1 MQIKLAWV
9 DTVTIA
15 HQSVGMVA
23 PQPGTSD
30 HADLGL
36 KRSRGAETSWSV
48 AEEEVVESV
57 ASLGLPFLYKSAA
70 AGFAAGRSKKEGSVT
85 VIDGGC

>member
-1 MQIKLAWV
+1 MQIKFVLLG
-9 DTVTIA
+9 TVTIA

-30 HADLGL
+30 HADLCL
-36 KRSRGAETSWSV
+36 TRSRSAERSWSV

-57 ASLGLPFLYKSAA
+57 ATLGLLFFTSLQQPASLL
-70 AGFAAGRSKKEGSVT
+70 EGQKWK
-85 VIDGGC
+85 GQ

>member
-1 MQIKLAWV
+1 
-9 DTVTIA
+9 
-15 HQSVGMVA
+15 MVA
-23 PQPGTSD
+23 PQPRTSD

-36 KRSRGAETSWSV
+36 TRSRGAERSWNV

-57 ASLGLPFLYKSAA
+57 ASPGPFFYKSAA